1 MQPAS
6 GPSFKLN
13 FKMGDM
19 VNPSPAQT
27 WVFVDERE
35 NSIND
40 GWFAVDM
47 ADTGSGA
54 TWVDLPATRHNHG
67 AVFSFAD
74 GHAEYRKWQNAAT
87 SSTALLPNTES
98 PNNPDIFWLQ
108 QRTTGTQ

>member
-1 MQPAS
+1 MVGAQYEPFGSIGIYTKNGRLYRCPADKSLVSFNGASYNRARSISMNGWVGFDTRDWMQPAS

-47 ADTGSGA
+47 
-54 TWVDLPATRHNHG
+54 
-67 AVFSFAD
+67 
-74 GHAEYRKWQNAAT
+74 
-87 SSTALLPNTES
+87 
-98 PNNPDIFWLQ
+98 
-108 QRTTGTQ
+108 